1 MESERGRRR
10 FSFIKNLGKVL
21 TVKGK
26 EREALEGCP
35 LRGEGGSRA
44 QPEANPWGRSTFISL
59 WGSFT
64 QRLYVGIEP
73 EQGSAEETSAE

>member
-1 MESERGRRR
+1 MESERGKRR

-44 QPEANPWGRSTFISL
+44 QPEANPWGRSTFSL
-59 WGSFT
+59 GF
-64 QRLYVGIEP
+64 VHP
-73 EQGSAEETSAE
+73 ETVCRYRT